1 MNMKYKLLLLLFS
14 LILTSCSTDDYILN
28 SKISA
33 EIIQTKELDLSKY
46 NDFNW
51 DSLIIIGPYSNVE
64 KTALA
69 NNLDLSYVSKNIEH
83 ADDINLIV
91 FLKARKAVKSCELK
105 RMYGNFDGIYGQV
118 IPKKKANFYLTG
130 DIFPKDP
137 AKLHLK

>member
-14 LILTSCSTDDYILN
+14 LILTSCSTDDYILE
-28 SKISA
+28 SKIFA

-64 KTALA
+64 KTASA
-69 NNLDLSYVSKNIEH
+69 NDLDLSYVSKNIEY
-83 ADDINLIV
+83 AEDINLIV
-91 FLKARKAVKSCELK
+91 FLKAKKAVKSCELK
-105 RMYGNFDGIYGQV
+105 RMYGSFDGIYGQV

>member
-1 MNMKYKLLLLLFS
+1 MKYKLLLLLFS

>member
-1 MNMKYKLLLLLFS
+1 MNIKYKLLLLLFS

-69 NNLDLSYVSKNIEH
+69 NNLDLSYVSKNIEY
-83 ADDINLIV
+83 AEDINLIV

-105 RMYGNFDGIYGQV
+105 RMYGDFDGIYGQV